1 MKKNDFIS
9 IVTNNNGTINDDFSI
24 NISRDDF
31 ETMEFD
37 ITDLTVDN
45 VSKNHKIIHVN
56 NKTSYDVFIGKNKTV
71 SGGNGV
77 KSKNATYHVEYK
89 KMDEKKSRVNDEL
102 STRDELVT
110 WLKSLNKK
118 TYEYIRIYDNLGN
131 ICRKSAWIERDVKN
145 A

>member
-1 MKKNDFIS
+1 MKKNDFIA
-9 IVTNNNGTINDDFSI
+9 IVTNNNGTINDDFTI

-31 ETMEFD
+31 NTMEFD
-37 ITDLTVDN
+37 IDGLTVDN

-110 WLKSLNKK
+110 WLKSLILILLFFYRDYNSSIYKIL
-118 TYEYIRIYDNLGN
+118 YIYKIKIFYNF
-131 ICRKSAWIERDVKN
+131 
-145 A
+145 